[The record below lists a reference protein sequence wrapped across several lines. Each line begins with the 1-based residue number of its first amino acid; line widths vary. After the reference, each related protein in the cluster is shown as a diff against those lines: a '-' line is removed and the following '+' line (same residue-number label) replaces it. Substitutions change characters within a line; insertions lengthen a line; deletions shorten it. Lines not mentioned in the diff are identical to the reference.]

1 MTLVREGSSE
11 GRRPRVRGRRF
22 GDRRY
27 HRRSLGWLT
36 ATVEAAAVATAVWWW
51 LSAEGWVPGASEGR
65 SMRTCAG
72 NCTGIDPRTLGGSAA
87 SVFFSLSLLLSHL
100 PCIPSLPPS
109 VLTLISLLSS
119 LASSAWFSLLLSL
132 SPCSFTRISL
142 FREMLALPTDERLLI

>member
-36 ATVEAAAVATAVWWW
+36 ATAEAAAVATAVWWW

-119 LASSAWFSLLLSL
+119 LASSAWFSLLPSL

>member
-119 LASSAWFSLLLSL
+119 LGLLSL
-132 SPCSFTRISL
+132 IFSPSLSFSLL